1 MEWSTK
7 VELAKALNNGENE
20 KACDIVLNN
29 EMDMQAWD
37 MFLVGMDLCKTED
50 YRPVLNKIK
59 ESKSEIS
66 QHLKLR
72 EVLRMNTL
80 IDKIEESNSKVI

>member
-1 MEWSTK
+1 MEWNTK
-7 VELAKALNNGENE
+7 VELAKALNNGDNK
-20 KACDIVLNN
+20 KACEIILDNDMDI
-29 EMDMQAWD
+29 QAWD
-37 MFLVGMDLCKTED
+37 MFLVGMDLRKIED
-50 YRPVLNKIK
+50 YRLILNKIK

-80 IDKIEESNSKVI
+80 IYGLDKSNRTD

>member
-7 VELAKALNNGENE
+7 VELAKALNNGENK
-20 KACDIVLNN
+20 KACEIILDNDMDI
-29 EMDMQAWD
+29 QAWD
-37 MFLVGMDLCKTED
+37 MFLAGMDLRKIED
-50 YRPVLNKIK
+50 YRPILNKIK

-80 IDKIEESNSKVI
+80 IYGLDKSNRTD

>member
-7 VELAKALNNGENE
+7 VELAKALNKGENE

-29 EMDMQAWD
+29 EMDIQAWD
-37 MFLVGMDLCKTED
+37 MFLVGMDLSKTED
-50 YRPVLNKIK
+50 YRPLLNKIK

-80 IDKIEESNSKVI
+80 IDRLEQNN

>member
-1 MEWSTK
+1 MKWSTK
-7 VELAKALNNGENE
+7 VELAKSLNNGENE

-29 EMDMQAWD
+29 EMDIQAWD
-37 MFLVGMDLCKTED
+37 MFLVGMDLRKTED
-50 YRPVLNKIK
+50 YRPILNKIK

-72 EVLRMNTL
+72 ELLRMNTL
-80 IDKIEESNSKVI
+80 IYGLEQK